1 MDAKVPAAELG
12 GRLARFR
19 ARMDRDHPGW
29 DLAAIFGRVNL
40 YYFTGTLQDG
50 LLIIPSDGEP
60 VFWVRRSH
68 ERALT
73 ESSFPSIRPM
83 SGFRDAA
90 RETGRV
96 PEQVYLETELVPV
109 ALLER
114 FRKHF
119 PVKGVC
125 SLDRQVMGIRAVKSP
140 YEIDLMKR
148 AGEIHRR
155 VLEERVPGML
165 EEGITEAAL
174 ASGLYSVMVD
184 EGHQGIVR
192 FGGFNTEIEVGQ
204 IGFGT
209 NSLYPTCFDG
219 PGGCVGLCPAA
230 PVLGSRE
237 RRLAKG
243 DLVFIDNACGVDG
256 YQTDKT
262 MTYVFGGSLPEDVT
276 GINERCVEL
285 QDRMAGML
293 MPGTT
298 PSSIYAE
305 VMGGL
310 EPGFL
315 ANFMGFGSRRAAFL
329 GHGVGLVVDEPP
341 VIAPGF
347 DEPLEEGMTIALE
360 PKKGIPGIGMVGI
373 ENTFLVTGSGGLSL
387 TGSGHGLI
395 PVPKG

>member
-165 EEGITEAAL
+165 EEGMTEADL
-174 ASGLYSVMVD
+174 ASGLYSVMVG

-230 PVLGSRE
+230 PVLGSRD
-237 RRLAKG
+237 RRLVKG
-243 DLVFIDNACGVDG
+243 DLVFIDNACGVEG

-262 MTYVFGGSLPEDVT
+262 ITYVFGASPSEEVLA
-276 GINERCVEL
+276 INERCVEL
-285 QDRMAGML
+285 QGRMAGML
-293 MPGTT
+293 RPGTA

-305 VMGGL
+305 VMGEL

-315 ANFMGFGSRRAAFL
+315 ANFMGFGNRRANFL
-329 GHGVGLVVDEPP
+329 GHGVGLVVDESP

-360 PKKGIPGIGMVGI
+360 PKKGIPGTGMVGI
-373 ENTFLVTGSGGLSL
+373 ENTFLVTKSGGLSL
-387 TGSGHGLI
+387 TGSSHGLI
-395 PVPKG
+395 PVPGG